1 MLYGRSRECDALD
14 QLLAAARSGHSG
26 VLVLRGEPGMGKT
39 ALLLYAVRSA
49 SGFRVA
55 RAVGVESERELAFAT
70 LQQLCAPLLDALDEL
85 PDIQRDAL
93 RAAFGLRAA
102 KPPQRFLVGLAA
114 LSLCS
119 AAGEEKP
126 LLCVVDDAQWLD
138 RESAQ
143 AVAFVARRLLADPVA
158 LLLATRERNGE
169 FSGLP
174 ELIVG
179 GLDDEDA
186 RGLLKA
192 SMPAPVSERVR
203 DRIVAETQGNPLAL
217 LELPRGLTPSQL
229 AAGFT
234 APAAVSLSGRIE
246 DSFRRRVEQLPVDAQ
261 RLLLVAAAEPVGEPT
276 LVWDAARRLGVGN
289 DAAAPAAAAGL
300 LDIDSRVVFRHP
312 LVRSAIYRAASSV
325 ERREVHRALADATDR
340 QLDPDRRAWHLAEAA
355 QGPDDDVAAA
365 LERSAGRA
373 EQRGGQAAAAAFL
386 ERSAE
391 LSVAPQRRAQRLL
404 AAAGAHLAAGAF
416 PQARALVEQGA
427 SQLVDPAGRAR
438 SLALEGAIRFADGR
452 GGETPSLLLEAARA
466 LGDVDRRMARETLLA
481 ALEAALWAGQLTT
494 GTTVFDVAE
503 AARAMPAEDEDDS
516 TANLLLRGYTEQF
529 TNSYA
534 AAVGWWRRAA
544 EQDLTEVDE
553 APHQW
558 QGMVWNATG
567 HVLDFEGHAAAA
579 RKWLRQAR
587 THGALSTLGHAFNAV
602 GWTELLSG
610 RGNDVERWIVDAL
623 EIAAATG
630 APSFPGAEGISRL
643 ALLSWSGREEEARQV
658 AEAVM
663 AGAFV
668 RGQGLGV
675 SLAHFFLTKLELSL
689 GRYDE
694 ARIHALAVF
703 EQDPS
708 YTGTMALGDIVE
720 ATVRAGDTESAR
732 AALARLSER
741 AEASGAPWGLGLLAR
756 ARALLAEDCDAE
768 TLYEQ
773 SLAQLARSGVATE
786 LARSRLLYGEWLR
799 RHRRRR
805 DARVQLRAAHAMFMA
820 MDAEAWAKRAGV
832 EVGATGEHARPRVSE
847 TRDELTAQERHVA
860 QLAAAGESNA
870 EIAAE
875 LFISR
880 HTVAYHLRKVF
891 VKLGISSR
899 NQLARAL
906 SDNANAPALTV

>member
-93 RAAFGLRAA
+93 QAAFGLRAA
-102 KPPQRFLVGLAA
+102 KPPARFLVGLAA

-158 LLLATRERNGE
+158 LLFATRELDGE

-186 RGLLKA
+186 HSLLKA
-192 SMPAPVSERVR
+192 SMHAPVSERVR
-203 DRIVAETQGNPLAL
+203 DRIVAETEGNPLAL

-234 APAAVSLSGRIE
+234 APAPVSLSGRIE
-246 DSFRRRVEQLPVDAQ
+246 DSFQRRVEQLPVDAQ
-261 RLLLVAAAEPVGEPT
+261 RLVLVAAAEPVGEPT
-276 LVWDAARRLGVGN
+276 LVWDAARRLGVGS

-325 ERREVHRALADATDR
+325 ERREVHRALAEATDR

-355 QGPDDDVAAA
+355 QGPDEDVAAA

-404 AAAGAHLAAGAF
+404 AAAGAQLAAGAY
-416 PQARALVEQGA
+416 PQARALAEQGA
-427 SQLVDPAGRAR
+427 SQLVDPVGRAR

-534 AAVGWWRRAA
+534 AAVDWWRRAA

-567 HVLDFEGHAAAA
+567 QLLDFEAHAGAA
-579 RKWLRQAR
+579 RKWLRQGR

-610 RGNDVERWIVDAL
+610 RGNEVERWILNAL

-663 AGAFV
+663 AGAFA

-720 ATVRAGDTESAR
+720 ATVRDGDTESAR

-768 TLYEQ
+768 ALYEQ

-805 DARVQLRAAHAMFMA
+805 DARVQLRAAHAMFVA

-832 EVGATGEHARPRVSE
+832 EVGATGERARPRVSE

-860 QLAAAGESNA
+860 ELAAAGESNA

-906 SDNANAPALTV
+906 SDDANAPALTV

>member
-26 VLVLRGEPGMGKT
+26 VLVLRGEPGVGKT
-39 ALLLYAVRSA
+39 ALLLHAVGSA

-55 RAVGVESERELAFAT
+55 RAAGVESERQLAFAT
-70 LQQLCAPLLDALDEL
+70 LQQLCASMLDVLDEL

-93 RAAFGLRAA
+93 QVAFGLRAA
-102 KPPQRFLVGLAA
+102 KPPERFLVGLAA

-143 AVAFVARRLLADPVA
+143 AVAFMGRRLLADPVA
-158 LLLATRERNGE
+158 LLFATRERDGE
-169 FSGLP
+169 LSGLP
-174 ELIVG
+174 ELIIG

-186 RGLLKA
+186 HALLKA
-192 SMPAPVSERVR
+192 SMPAPLNERVR

-229 AAGFT
+229 AAGIT
-234 APAAVSLSGRIE
+234 ASAAVSLSGRIE
-246 DSFRRRVEQLPVDAQ
+246 ESFQRRVEQLPLDAQ
-261 RLLLVAAAEPVGEPT
+261 RLLLLAAADPVGEPA
-276 LVWDAARRLGVGN
+276 LVWDAAQRLGVGS
-289 DAAAPAAAAGL
+289 DAAPPAAAAGL
-300 LDIDSRVVFRHP
+300 LDIDGRVVFRHP
-312 LVRSAIYRAASSV
+312 LVRSAVYRAASAV

-340 QLDPDRRAWHLAEAA
+340 ELDPDRRAWHLAEAA
-355 QGPDDDVAAA
+355 QGPDEDVATA
-365 LERSAGRA
+365 LEHSAGRA

-386 ERSAE
+386 ERSVQ
-391 LSVAPQRRAQRLL
+391 LSVEPQRRAQRLL
-404 AAAGAHLAAGAF
+404 AAAGAHLAAGAY

-427 SQLVDPAGRAR
+427 SQLVDPVGRAR
-438 SLALEGAIRFADGR
+438 WLAMEGTIRFADGR

-466 LGDVDRRMARETLLA
+466 LGDVDRRMAREILLG
-481 ALEAALWAGQLTT
+481 ALESAMWAGQLTT

-503 AARAMPAEDEDDS
+503 AARAMPAEDGDDS
-516 TANLLLRGYTEQF
+516 TANLLLRGYTEQL
-529 TNSYA
+529 TNSYE

-544 EQDLTEVDE
+544 EQDLAEVDE
-553 APHQW
+553 APPQW
-558 QGMVWNATG
+558 QGMMWNATG
-567 HVLDFEGHAAAA
+567 ELLDFEAHVAGA

-587 THGALSTLGHAFNAV
+587 THGALSTLAPAFNAV
-602 GWTELLSG
+602 AWTELLGG

-630 APSFPGAEGISRL
+630 APSFPGAEGITRL

-663 AGAFV
+663 AGAFA

-689 GRYDE
+689 ARYDE

-708 YTGTMALGDIVE
+708 YTGTMALGDMVE

-741 AEASGAPWGLGLLAR
+741 AEAGGAPWGLGLLGR

-768 TLYEQ
+768 ALYEQ
-773 SLAQLARSGVATE
+773 SLAHLARSGVATE

-799 RHRRRR
+799 RQRRRR
-805 DARVQLRAAHAMFMA
+805 DARVQLRAAYEMFLA

-832 EVGATGEHARPRVSE
+832 EVGATGERARPRASE
-847 TRDELTAQERHVA
+847 TRDELTAQERQVA
-860 QLAAAGESNA
+860 QLAAEGESNA

-906 SDNANAPALTV
+906 SQDGNVPALTF